1 MSHFSC
7 EAIPEEISDATPPKQ
22 SQIDQQ
28 SFKIDGTVPVVA
40 SGTAKNQQNDFIA
53 KSNATTVTAKDAQNP
68 SLDSLTPFGSGG
80 GGAPRKQHSA
90 DDALQQQQEEA
101 QTRQQQQAVE
111 PRHSSSGSS
120 INIGA
125 SSTKSKL
132 NIDMPNLATKPP
144 QSHAPLSP
152 RLLARNNLEVAHLN
166 SANNFNDFQRGRSK
180 TISVVRGEHDAN
192 RDNSKWTFKGSK
204 WHLIRS
210 LIVIKSKT
218 SFFHFFYSLNCSS
231 FSAESKFHFSTTI
244 LHWPNQSHRT
254 TAYDQSEKRPHHRV
268 SSFQL
273 LLCFALLKL
282 MHSKNRFSFRTQ
294 YDQLHTTI

>member
-1 MSHFSC
+1 MISHSSC
-7 EAIPEEISDATPPKQ
+7 EAIPEEISDATPPKP

-28 SFKIDGTVPVVA
+28 PFKVDGTVPVVA

-68 SLDSLTPFGSGG
+68 SVDSLTPFGQGSGG
-80 GGAPRKQHSA
+80 AGAPRKQHSA
-90 DDALQQQQEEA
+90 EDPLQQQQEEA
-101 QTRQQQQAVE
+101 QARQQQPLQGVE
-111 PRHSSSGSS
+111 PRHSSSGSA

-166 SANNFNDFQRGRSK
+166 SSNNFNDFQRGRSK

-204 WHLIRS
+204 WHSIALLVIMQGKS
-210 LIVIKSKT
+210 LMFP
-218 SFFHFFYSLNCSS
+218 FFCSLHFSSL
-231 FSAESKFHFSTTI
+231 SAESELNFPTTI
-244 LHWPNQSHRT
+244 LHGPNQSHRT
-254 TAYDQSEKRPHHRV
+254 AAYDQSEKRPHHRV
-268 SSFQL
+268 STL
-273 LLCFALLKL
+273 RLCFA
-282 MHSKNRFSFRTQ
+282 
-294 YDQLHTTI
+294 

>member
-1 MSHFSC
+1 M
-7 EAIPEEISDATPPKQ
+7 
-22 SQIDQQ
+22 
-28 SFKIDGTVPVVA
+28 PVVA

-53 KSNATTVTAKDAQNP
+53 KSNATTVTAKDAQNL
-68 SLDSLTPFGSGG
+68 SVDSLTPFGPSSTG

-101 QTRQQQQAVE
+101 QTRQQQPLQAVE
-111 PRHSSSGSS
+111 PRHSSSGSA

-166 SANNFNDFQRGRSK
+166 SSNNFNDFQRGRSK
-180 TISVVRGEHDAN
+180 TISVVRGEHDTN

-204 WHLIRS
+204 WH
-210 LIVIKSKT
+210 
-218 SFFHFFYSLNCSS
+218 
-231 FSAESKFHFSTTI
+231 
-244 LHWPNQSHRT
+244 
-254 TAYDQSEKRPHHRV
+254 
-268 SSFQL
+268 
-273 LLCFALLKL
+273 
-282 MHSKNRFSFRTQ
+282 
-294 YDQLHTTI
+294 